1 MRPGKKQDK
10 QEIAKWDLCWTR
22 VPFVVS
28 TNKQSRQKNNNESEI
43 LCCTLAS
50 FMVSTVV
57 KHTREN
63 LPLHTWVPHT
73 DDVLAAL
80 VLVFLLLLRIVHLS

>member
-1 MRPGKKQDK
+1 
-10 QEIAKWDLCWTR
+10 
-22 VPFVVS
+22 
-28 TNKQSRQKNNNESEI
+28 
-43 LCCTLAS
+43 
-50 FMVSTVV
+50 MVSTVV